1 MQTHPRRGGAG
12 QGYLL
17 NYYFPPSWLA
27 YLRPESP
34 SRVSTS
40 LRMVMLACEA
50 FGGVSPLN
58 LEIPL
63 FIFSKILLMVR
74 SDRRTF
80 SNRSFALV
88 TAE

>member
-1 MQTHPRRGGAG
+1 
-12 QGYLL
+12 
-17 NYYFPPSWLA
+17 
-27 YLRPESP
+27 
-34 SRVSTS
+34 
-40 LRMVMLACEA
+40 MVMLACEA